1 MAYDRNVSIA
11 DAIKS
16 YYDLPRTH
24 RVHWSKARK
33 DEVVRAV
40 RDRAISFHEARE
52 RYLLSRS
59 EFEQWE
65 ADYLAS
71 AADTGGD
78 GARMQDA

>member
-1 MAYDRNVSIA
+1 MAYPGNVSIA

-16 YYDLPRTH
+16 YYALPRNH

-65 ADYLAS
+65 ADYIAS
-71 AADTGGD
+71 GGD
-78 GARMQDA
+78 AARQDA

>member
-1 MAYDRNVSIA
+1 MAYDRNISIA

-16 YYDLPRTH
+16 YNALPKHH

-40 RDRAISFHEARE
+40 RDSAISFHEARE

-71 AADTGGD
+71 GGNA
-78 GARMQDA
+78 GRMEDA

>member
-1 MAYDRNVSIA
+1 MAYPRNISIA

-16 YYDLPRTH
+16 YNQLPRTH

-40 RDRAISFHEARE
+40 HDRAISFHEARE
-52 RYLLSRS
+52 RYLLSRC

-71 AADTGGD
+71 GGETTG
-78 GARMQDA
+78 MQDA

>member
-1 MAYDRNVSIA
+1 MAYPRTVSIA

-16 YYDLPRTH
+16 YYQLPRNH

-40 RDRAISFHEARE
+40 RERAISFEEARE
-52 RYLLSRS
+52 LYLLSRS

-65 ADYLAS
+65 AEYLAGGRS
-71 AADTGGD
+71 AG
-78 GARMQDA
+78 RMEDA

>member
-1 MAYDRNVSIA
+1 MAYPRTVSIA

-16 YYDLPRTH
+16 YNQLPKTH

-33 DEVVRAV
+33 DDVVRAV
-40 RDRAISFHEARE
+40 HDRTISFHEARE

-65 ADYLAS
+65 REYLAD
-71 AADTGGD
+71 APAGTG
-78 GARMQDA
+78 RMQDA

>member
-1 MAYDRNVSIA
+1 MAYPRDVSIA

-16 YYDLPRTH
+16 CYALPRNH

-33 DEVVRAV
+33 DGVVRAV
-40 RDRAISFHEARE
+40 RDRVISFHEARE

-65 ADYLAS
+65 ADFIAS
-71 AADTGGD
+71 GGAAE
-78 GARMQDA
+78 REEV

>member
-1 MAYDRNVSIA
+1 MAYPGTVSIA

-16 YYDLPRTH
+16 YYALPRNH

-40 RDRAISFHEARE
+40 RDRAMSFAEARE

-65 ADYLAS
+65 ADYIAS
-71 AADTGGD
+71 GGEAARQE
-78 GARMQDA
+78 A

>member
-1 MAYDRNVSIA
+1 MAYDRHVSIA

-16 YYDLPRTH
+16 YYALPRNH

-33 DEVVRAV
+33 DDVVRAV
-40 RDRAISFHEARE
+40 RSQAISFHEARE

-71 AADTGGD
+71 D
-78 GARMQDA
+78 GEVERTQEA

>member
-1 MAYDRNVSIA
+1 MAYDLNISIA

-16 YYDLPRTH
+16 YNQLPKHH

-40 RDRAISFHEARE
+40 RERTISFHEART
-52 RYLLSRS
+52 RYLLSRT

-65 ADYLAS
+65 ADYLATS
-71 AADTGGD
+71 GD
-78 GARMQDA
+78 DARIEHDA

>member
-1 MAYDRNVSIA
+1 MAYPGNVSIA

-16 YYDLPRTH
+16 YYALPRNH

-40 RDRAISFHEARE
+40 RDRAMSFAEARE

-59 EFEQWE
+59 EFDQWE
-65 ADYLAS
+65 ADYIAS
-71 AADTGGD
+71 GGEAA
-78 GARMQDA
+78 RQDA

>member
-1 MAYDRNVSIA
+1 MAYPREISIA

-16 YYDLPRTH
+16 YNALPRTH

-40 RDRAISFHEARE
+40 RERAISFHEARTL
-52 RYLLSRS
+52 YLLSRS
-59 EFEQWE
+59 EFDQWE

-71 AADTGGD
+71 GGD
-78 GARMQDA
+78 ETRMQDA

>member
-1 MAYDRNVSIA
+1 MAYPRDISIA

-16 YYDLPRTH
+16 YNALPRTH
-24 RVHWSKARK
+24 RVHWSKSRK

-52 RYLLSRS
+52 LYLLSRN
-59 EFEQWE
+59 EFDQWE

-71 AADTGGD
+71 GGD
-78 GARMQDA
+78 EARMADA

>member
-1 MAYDRNVSIA
+1 MAYPKEISIA

-16 YYDLPRTH
+16 YYALPRNH

-65 ADYLAS
+65 ADYIAS
-71 AADTGGD
+71 GGD
-78 GARMQDA
+78 AARQDA